1 MLFLTPNRN
10 MLVGKF
16 VNWEGVLAVFW
27 EHVIFNFKRVE
38 IRKISAV
45 LWAKLYFQM
54 SDLFGWFLLAL
65 RFSATNSGIKKM
77 ERVGLKKYFQKKNCK
92 YEILNHLYFGPSF
105 VFWGTALGRFSQSF
119 FFLFRP
125 WSTMVTDIF
134 TQHPHDKKASY
145 GPASKTCISEV
156 SGTNL
161 FYHSRMSKI

>member
-10 MLVGKF
+10 MLAGKF

-119 FFLFRP
+119 FFSFSSL
-125 WSTMVTDIF
+125 VN
-134 TQHPHDKKASY
+134 Y
-145 GPASKTCISEV
+145 GDRH
-156 SGTNL
+156 
-161 FYHSRMSKI
+161 FHSAPPR

>member
-38 IRKISAV
+38 IRKISTV

-105 VFWGTALGRFSQSF
+105 VFWGTALGRFSQW
-119 FFLFRP
+119 FFLIFRHRP
-125 WSTMVTDIF
+125 ITVADIF
-134 TQHPHDKKASY
+134 TQPPHHKKASY
-145 GPASKTCISEV
+145 SPEKHVMLETILV
-156 SGTNL
+156 STL
-161 FYHSRMSKI
+161 TK